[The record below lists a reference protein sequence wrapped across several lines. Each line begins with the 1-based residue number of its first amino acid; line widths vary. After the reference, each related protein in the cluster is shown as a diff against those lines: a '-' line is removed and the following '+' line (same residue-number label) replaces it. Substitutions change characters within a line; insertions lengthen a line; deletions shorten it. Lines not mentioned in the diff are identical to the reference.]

1 MNIEVVESEL
11 KHAATTLD
19 QFTRNISIFGS
30 ARILD
35 ESDLATKAY
44 KLCKELSNQGF
55 NIITGAG
62 PGIMK
67 AANKGAF
74 EGKSSS
80 IGLNIKLPKEQNPNP
95 NPYLDHC
102 LMFEHFFTRKVVLI
116 KYADA
121 CVFFPGGLGTVDELM
136 EVLTLMQTRKGR
148 KIKIFLLGEAFWQP
162 LISWLVTLE
171 QYQYISKSDLE
182 LFCIVDDIE
191 DIITQVKE

>member
-80 IGLNIKLPKEQNPNP
+80 IGLNIKLPKEQNP